1 MGQIRGIFQGLQ
13 MSQASMRT
21 ETTFRQY
28 KASHFLKGLAA
39 TPFDLTISGNLNSSR
54 IEKYCSQAGE
64 FKLLYATERVND
76 DVLHALKELAQE
88 AQLIEKMEAMQRGD
102 IINKVEGYPS
112 ENRMVLHTAMRDFFM
127 NPNPSPAAQKAA
139 QAEKKECDKLK
150 KFISK
155 FEGHN
160 NQFTDL
166 IQIGI
171 GGSDLGPRALY
182 VALKA
187 YQKANRRVHFIS
199 NIDPDDAATVLKLI
213 DPKKT
218 LVVVVS
224 KSGST
229 LETLTNENLVRT
241 HFQNA
246 GCNPN
251 EHFIA
256 VTGEKSPMDNP
267 ARYLASFYIWDYIGG
282 RYSATSMV
290 GGVMLSFALGF
301 DQFMNILKG
310 AHEMDGIALNPD
322 IYQNLPLL
330 SAMLGIWNRN
340 FLHYST
346 VAILPYSQA
355 LLRFPAHLQQ
365 CNMES
370 NGKRI
375 DKNGNPVDFDT
386 GPIVWGEPGTNGQ
399 HSFYQL
405 LHQGTNVVPIE
416 FIGFKESQYQE
427 DLKIQGSTSQEKLLS
442 NLLAQ
447 SYALATG
454 QKNDNPNKVFPG
466 NRPNRI
472 LLARRLDPFTLGSL
486 LAYYEHMIAFQGFC
500 WNINSFDQEGVQLGK
515 VMAIKIIDRFVA
527 KRQGKRAEKFP
538 EAEAMLRHLESL

>member
-1 MGQIRGIFQGLQ
+1 MGQT
-13 MSQASMRT
+13 SMRT
-21 ETTFRQY
+21 EITFRHF
-28 KASHFLKGLAA
+28 KAYHLLKSLAT
-39 TPFDLTISGNLNSSR
+39 TPFDLTIGGNLSTER
-54 IEKYCSQAGE
+54 IEKYSAQAGE

-88 AQLIEKMEAMQRGD
+88 ARLIEKMEAMQKGE
-102 IINKVEGYPS
+102 IINKIEGSPS

-127 NPNPSPAAQKAA
+127 NANPAPAAKKAC

-150 KFISK
+150 NFITK
-155 FEGHN
+155 IERQ

-182 VALKA
+182 VALQA
-187 YQKANRRVHFIS
+187 YQRPNRRVHFIS
-199 NIDPDDAATVLKLI
+199 NVDPDDAMAVLRSV

-229 LETLTNENLVRT
+229 LETLTNEEIARSY
-241 HFQNA
+241 FQNA

-251 EHFIA
+251 VHFIA

-267 ARYLASFYIWDYIGG
+267 SRYLASFYMWDYIGG

-290 GGVMLSFALGF
+290 GGVMLSFAIGF
-301 DQFMNILKG
+301 EQYMNILKG
-310 AHEMDGIALNPD
+310 AHEMDRIALNAD
-322 IYQNLPLL
+322 INQNLPLL

-340 FLHYST
+340 FLHYPT

-375 DKNGNPVDFDT
+375 DKQGNPVDFDT
-386 GPIVWGEPGTNGQ
+386 GPIIWGEPGTNGQ

-405 LHQGTNVVPIE
+405 LHQGTNIVPIE
-416 FIGFKESQYQE
+416 FIGFRESQYQE
-427 DLKIQGSTSQEKLLS
+427 DLSVQGSTSQEKLLA
-442 NLLAQ
+442 NLFAQ
-447 SYALATG
+447 SIALAKG
-454 QKNDNPNKVFPG
+454 AKSDNPNKVFPG

-472 LLARRLDPFTLGSL
+472 LLALKLDPFTLGSL
-486 LAYYEHMIAFQGFC
+486 LAYYEHTIAFQGFC

-515 VMAIKIIDRFVA
+515 VLAKKIIDQFTA
-527 KRQGKRAEKFP
+527 KRQGKRAEQFP